1 MFKVTLL
8 TPKKELYVGL
18 ALKVILPTQEGE
30 ITVLDFH
37 QPILS
42 RLAAGVV
49 SVDDRWLFRIK
60 DGIAQMSGL
69 ELLGMVEI

>member
-1 MFKVTLL
+1 MFKVMLL

-69 ELLGMVEI
+69 ELLGMIET